1 MDMTLSIR
9 DMSGRLVKKLVPQ
22 NFNNLETEINLEGLS
37 KGFYMISLDCGRIH
51 KTKKLVVE

>member
-1 MDMTLSIR
+1 
-9 DMSGRLVKKLVPQ
+9 MSGRLVKKLVPQ
-22 NFNNLETEINLEGLS
+22 NFNDLETDINLEGLA